1 MNLFFR
7 AFLIAIVKR
16 VDDPFTHRHPDAIAV
31 IFAESCCF
39 RHAQTHFLRE
49 IHALNLRLQCNFHM
63 LGVLGHARASPG
75 PNWPRCG
82 RLMGNIGTETE
93 SMEQRPESGFV
104 IPVQDGRQSLATPS
118 TSGLR
123 SCIEWLRSDAE
134 AQYFPP
140 HPGRRLSARLSKCDR
155 ALAPIDPIA

>member
-1 MNLFFR
+1 MNLFLG
-7 AFLIAIVKR
+7 AFFISIVKSIN
-16 VDDPFTHRHPDAIAV
+16 DPFTHRHSDAIAV

-49 IHALNLRLQCNFHM
+49 IHALDLRLQCNFHM
-63 LGVLGHARASPG
+63 LGVLGHARASPA

-134 AQYFPP
+134 ARCFPP
-140 HPGRRLSARLSKCDR
+140 CPDLQSCARLSKCDH
-155 ALAPIDPIA
+155 ALAPIGPVV